1 MMKLIKV
8 GVLVGIF
15 MVVGAGASFG
25 VEEAPYEIG
34 LILGKPTGISFKM
47 WKSFD
52 RAIDLAGAWDLDQSL
67 FRFHGDYLWHRAAKE
82 VVKTPAQNLI
92 YYGIGVRFIAAPK
105 EGEIG
110 LRLVAGLEHFFEDS
124 PLTFFMEIAPVML
137 FMPSTEFDVDYGVGL
152 RYSFF

>member
-1 MMKLIKV
+1 MKMIKV
-8 GVLVGIF
+8 AVILLGIWMIF
-15 MVVGAGASFG
+15 SGQICLAA
-25 VEEAPYEIG
+25 EKAPYEIG

-47 WKSFD
+47 WKSSD
-52 RAIDLAGAWDLDQSL
+52 RAIDLAGAWDFDQSL

-82 VVKTPAQNLI
+82 VIKAPAQNLI

-110 LRLVAGLEHFFEDS
+110 LRLAAGLEHFFKDS
-124 PLTFFMEIAPVML
+124 PLTFFMEIAPVMS

>member
-1 MMKLIKV
+1 MIKLIKV

-25 VEEAPYEIG
+25 VEEASYEIG
-34 LILGKPTGISFKM
+34 LILGKPTGISFKI
-47 WKSFD
+47 WRSPD
-52 RAIDLAGAWDLDQSL
+52 RAIDLAGAWDLDQNL

-82 VVKTPAQNLI
+82 IIKAPAQNLI

-110 LRLVAGLEHFFEDS
+110 LRLAAGLEHFFKDS
-124 PLTFFMEIAPVML
+124 PLTFFMEIAPVMSL
-137 FMPSTEFDVDYGVGL
+137 LPSTEFDVDYGVGL

>member
-25 VEEAPYEIG
+25 VEEASYEIG

-52 RAIDLAGAWDLDQSL
+52 RAIDLAGAWDFERSL
-67 FRFHGDYLWHRAAKE
+67 FRLHGDYLWHRTAKE
-82 VVKTPAQNLI
+82 VVKELDQNLI
-92 YYGIGVRFIAAPK
+92 YYGIGVRFIAASEK
-105 EGEIG
+105 GEIG
-110 LRLVAGLEHFFEDS
+110 LRLVAGLEHFFQDS
-124 PLTFFMEIAPVML
+124 PFSLFMEIAPVMS